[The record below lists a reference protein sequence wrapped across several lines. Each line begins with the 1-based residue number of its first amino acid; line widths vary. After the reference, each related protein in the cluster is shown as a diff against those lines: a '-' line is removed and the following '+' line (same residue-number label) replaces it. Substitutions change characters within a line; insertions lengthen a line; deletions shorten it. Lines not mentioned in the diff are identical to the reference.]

1 MLCWTRRAL
10 EALLWLCLAAG
21 LGSPSSRD
29 SRSWERS
36 AELDE
41 GGRVRLSWS
50 ATRAGYGDE
59 SGGQRRESIA
69 FRVEAR
75 TTGWV
80 GLGFSP
86 AGSMAGADLVIG
98 GVTTNGKPYLQD
110 YFAERNERPLLDER
124 QDYRL
129 ESASQNSTHTELIF
143 SRALDTCDSH
153 DKIIASGTVRV
164 LWAVHAEDVED
175 SSGDPLGDPSGARAQ
190 YHGAARGVRSLNLLN
205 PASEV
210 PGDLGLTDAV
220 DLCNHNVEVP
230 SSDTTYWCQIF
241 RLPELHTKHHVIRVE
256 PLVKPGHEG
265 MVHHILLY
273 QCALGLHEAILQSG
287 HRCYQANMPEEF
299 RSCESI
305 LFAWAIGG
313 GAFLYPPHVGLSL
326 GEPGDPVF
334 VLMETHYDNPLQLSG
349 IRDNS
354 GLRLHYTAQL
364 RAYDAGVMETGVW
377 VSLYHMVPPH
387 APHWVSQGHC
397 TRECLNEALGTE
409 RPQGVSVFAV
419 LLHAHLVGRE
429 LLVRHWR
436 GDRELPLLARDS
448 EYDFNFQELHML
460 PSERLLLP
468 GDHLT
473 TECVYNTEG
482 RVNMTWGGQSTHN
495 EMCLAYVLYYP
506 RVNLSRCQ
514 SLPEINGQLA
524 FIGVTDIYK
533 PVTTWPFL
541 IKDPIQYRNLTFTE
555 AMDRFRWGRR
565 QRRHFN
571 QLVLRLPVNIR
582 CSKYE
587 LEEWS
592 VQGMVTNPEV
602 QVPWTS
608 LNTSIVCPT
617 GVPVSGH
624 HRGPRVQGEG
634 LAQGAQRKASTAI
647 TVVALLVLTGS
658 PST

>member
-1 MLCWTRRAL
+1 
-10 EALLWLCLAAG
+10 
-21 LGSPSSRD
+21 
-29 SRSWERS
+29 
-36 AELDE
+36 
-41 GGRVRLSWS
+41 
-50 ATRAGYGDE
+50 
-59 SGGQRRESIA
+59 Q
-69 FRVEAR
+69 
-75 TTGWV
+75 
-80 GLGFSP
+80 
-86 AGSMAGADLVIG
+86 
-98 GVTTNGKPYLQD
+98 
-110 YFAERNERPLLDER
+110 
-124 QDYRL
+124 
-129 ESASQNSTHTELIF
+129 
-143 SRALDTCDSH
+143 
-153 DKIIASGTVRV
+153 
-164 LWAVHAEDVED
+164 
-175 SSGDPLGDPSGARAQ
+175 
-190 YHGAARGVRSLNLLN
+190 
-205 PASEV
+205 
-210 PGDLGLTDAV
+210 
-220 DLCNHNVEVP
+220 
-230 SSDTTYWCQIF
+230 
-241 RLPELHTKHHVIRVE
+241 VE

-419 LLHAHLVGRE
+419 LLHAHLAGRE

-482 RVNMTWGGQSTHN
+482 RVNMTWWGGQSTHN

-592 VQGMVTNPEV
+592 VQGMVTNP
-602 QVPWTS
+602 
-608 LNTSIVCPT
+608 
-617 GVPVSGH
+617 
-624 HRGPRVQGEG
+624 
-634 LAQGAQRKASTAI
+634 
-647 TVVALLVLTGS
+647 
-658 PST
+658 

>member
-153 DKIIASGTVRV
+153 DKIIV
-164 LWAVHAEDVED
+164 
-175 SSGDPLGDPSGARAQ
+175 
-190 YHGAARGVRSLNLLN
+190 
-205 PASEV
+205 
-210 PGDLGLTDAV
+210 
-220 DLCNHNVEVP
+220 
-230 SSDTTYWCQIF
+230 
-241 RLPELHTKHHVIRVE
+241 VE

-419 LLHAHLVGRE
+419 LLHAHLAGRE